1 MLDKITISFNPLTS
15 LEKPRSRLRTSA
27 AIGFVPAQQH
37 LVKLPSKQEG
47 VQCWASFLRVT
58 KQVPLSALSAF
69 NLSVI

>member
-15 LEKPRSRLRTSA
+15 LEKPRSRLLTSA

-37 LVKLPSKQEG
+37 LVKLPSKQG
-47 VQCWASFLRVT
+47 VQCWASFVRVT
-58 KQVPLSALSAF
+58 KQVPLPALRAF